1 MTHPPDSSSEPQV
14 PHPETPGQS
23 PTPDATP
30 LPAGALLPEDALLSE
45 GPLPAGRLPA
55 EPLPGGDRPPRRPA
69 PLPPEARRTEGFR
82 SDHADLDRLST
93 GALVQA
99 LADDQLQAV
108 NAARDAA
115 PALARAVTAALPR
128 LERGGRLVYAGAG
141 TSGRLGVL
149 DATELTPTFS
159 WPAERAVPLIAGGE
173 SAIRRAVEGAE
184 DDREAGQRDVQA
196 AGVGPDDV
204 LIGVAA
210 SGTTPYVLGALDA
223 ARAAGALTISLSNN
237 PGTPLLD
244 AADCAVLLDTGP
256 ELISGS
262 TRLKAGT
269 AQKIALNTL
278 SSALMVRLGKVY
290 GNLMVDV
297 RTSNIKLEGRALR
310 LVMHAANASESQ
322 SRAALLEANGQVKVA
337 VVALRLGVS
346 VREAARRLDE
356 AGGHARAALGEA

>member
-1 MTHPPDSSSEPQV
+1 M
-14 PHPETPGQS
+14 
-23 PTPDATP
+23 
-30 LPAGALLPEDALLSE
+30 
-45 GPLPAGRLPA
+45 
-55 EPLPGGDRPPRRPA
+55 
-69 PLPPEARRTEGFR
+69 PPESRRTEGFR
-82 SDHADLDRLST
+82 ADHPDLDRLET

-99 LADDQLQAV
+99 LADDQVQAV

-128 LERGGRLVYAGAG
+128 LERGGRLVYVGAG

-173 SAIRRAVEGAE
+173 RAIRSAVEGAE
-184 DDREAGQRDVQA
+184 DDREAGRRDVQA

-223 ARAAGALTISLSNN
+223 ARAAGALSIGLSNN

-278 SSALMVRLGKVY
+278 SSALMVHLGKVY

-297 RTSNIKLEGRALR
+297 RASNTKLEGRALR
-310 LVMHAANASESQ
+310 LVMHAANASEAQ

-337 VVALRLGVS
+337 VVALRLGVG
-346 VREAARRLDE
+346 VHEAARRLDE